1 MSYHIHP
8 ETSLGTVVLKV
19 SNLERS
25 IQFYTDVIGFKIL
38 RREGNIVD
46 LTPDGVKS
54 MLRLEELE
62 NAAERLPRTTTG
74 LYHFAILVPDRKSL
88 GLSLRELIANGLR
101 VGQGDHGFSEALYVS
116 DPDRN
121 GIEIYADRP
130 QSAWRDD
137 EGEFYMM
144 SDPVDIEG
152 LLAEAGDEPWEG
164 LSKGTTMGH
173 VHFHVADLRVTEA
186 FYCGLLGFDAM
197 IRMMDQALFI
207 SAGGYHH
214 HIGLN
219 TWAGVG
225 APPPPPNATGLKLF
239 TILLPNQTEVDAI
252 LANFQA
258 ADVPYEQQQGGWLV
272 KDPSGIGILLAIK
285 DEQ

>member
-1 MSYHIHP
+1 MSYQIHP
-8 ETSLGTVVLKV
+8 RTSLGTVELKV

-25 IQFYTDVIGFKIL
+25 ILFYTEVVGFKVL
-38 RREGNIVD
+38 HREGNIID
-46 LTPDGVKS
+46 FTADGVNV

-62 NAAERLPRTTTG
+62 NAVERLPRSTTG

-88 GLSLRELIANGLR
+88 GLSVRQLIAKGIR
-101 VGQGDHGFSEALYVS
+101 VGQGDHGFSEALYIS

-130 QSAWRDD
+130 KSEWRDANGD
-137 EGEFYMM
+137 FHAM
-144 SDPVDIEG
+144 SNPVDIEG

-164 LSKGTTMGH
+164 LSKGTTIGH
-173 VHFHVADLRVTEA
+173 VHFHVGDLKTTEA

-225 APPPPPNATGLKLF
+225 APPPPPNAVGLKRF
-239 TILLPNQTEVDAI
+239 TILLPSQSEVDAI
-252 LANFQA
+252 LANLA
-258 ADVPYEQQQGGWLV
+258 AANVSYEQQQGGWFV
-272 KDPSGIGILLAIK
+272 TDPSGIGILLAVK
-285 DEQ
+285 AD

>member
-1 MSYHIHP
+1 MSYQIDP
-8 ETSLGTVVLKV
+8 RTSLGTVELKV

-25 IQFYTDVIGFKIL
+25 ILFYTEVVGFKVL
-38 RREGNIVD
+38 HREGNIID
-46 LTPDGVKS
+46 FTADGINV

-62 NAAERLPRTTTG
+62 NAVERLPRSTTG

-88 GLSLRELIANGLR
+88 GLSVRQLIAKGIR
-101 VGQGDHGFSEALYVS
+101 VGQGDHGFSEALYIT

-130 QSAWRDD
+130 KSEWRDAN
-137 EGEFYMM
+137 GKLHAI

-152 LLAEAGDEPWEG
+152 LLAEAGDEPWKG
-164 LSKGTTMGH
+164 LSEGTTMGH
-173 VHFHVADLRVTEA
+173 VHFHVADLMTTEA

-225 APPPPPNATGLKLF
+225 APPPPPNAVGLKRF

-252 LANFQA
+252 LANLTA
-258 ADVPYEQQQGGWLV
+258 ANVPYEQQQGGWFV
-272 KDPSGIGILLAIK
+272 KDPSGIGILLAVK
-285 DEQ
+285 AN